1 MNDFSSGYVPVKQ
14 EYWTGRVDSATHYD
28 AFRWHQWI
36 QCIDIREIDNFHF
49 DHQLGFAIIG
59 FCSDIGVERNLGRPG
74 SSKGPNSI
82 RMELRNRPCTF
93 QSCVKIY
100 DLGNI
105 IGENGNL
112 EKAQKDLEAAV
123 AIALSHGLFPL
134 VLGGGHAVA
143 LGTYMGIHNHIK
155 EKPSVG
161 KLGIVNFDAH
171 FDIRPYVNGG
181 TSGTMFRQIADYC
194 MDHQYHYG
202 YLCMGIQKCSN
213 TVDLFKTAH
222 QLGVSYVLARDIE
235 ERSAEKTMIAMQ
247 PYLDQH
253 DALYLTICTDV
264 FSAAHAPGVSAPQP
278 LGLYPEKALKLI
290 KYVLQTKK
298 VLGFDIAEVS
308 PRFDHDNTT
317 ASLAGVIVYSVI
329 MTLVETQGLEIK
341 FDQ

>member
-1 MNDFSSGYVPVKQ
+1 MSDFSSGYVPVKQ
-14 EYWTGRVDSATHYD
+14 AFWTGRVDSAENYD

-36 QCIDIREIDNFHF
+36 QCIDIREIDKIHF
-49 DHQLGFAIIG
+49 EHQLGFAIIG

-93 QSCVKIY
+93 EPTVKIY

-105 IGENGNL
+105 VGENGNL
-112 EKAQKDLEAAV
+112 EKAQKELEKAV
-123 AIALSHGLFPL
+123 SIALSYGLFPL

-143 LGTYMGIHNHIK
+143 LGTYMGLQSYMSHSN
-155 EKPSVG
+155 KPQ

-171 FDIRPYVNGG
+171 FDIRPYPNGG

-194 MDHQYHYG
+194 RDTQNHYG
-202 YLCMGIQKCSN
+202 YLCMGIQKSSN
-213 TVDLFKTAH
+213 TVELFKTAH
-222 QLGVSYVLARDIE
+222 QLGVFYVLARDIE
-235 ERSAEKTMIAMQ
+235 EQSAEKSIIAMQ
-247 PYLDQH
+247 SFLNQH
-253 DALYLTICTDV
+253 EALYLTICADV

-298 VLGFDIAEVS
+298 VMGFDIAEVS

-317 ASLAGVIVYSVI
+317 ASLAGIIVYSVV
-329 MTLVETQGLEIK
+329 MTLVEAKGLEVK